1 MADNGN
7 RGPND
12 FRARNVRKRR
22 EPPIIDASAT
32 EVPPAADEAAA
43 PAGHPDAETFAATGV
58 ADHETVERAEPANA
72 EPVLFGGPW
81 RETSAKPESETRP
94 SLESVSDGDSMGEPL
109 VEPEPAPAAPIGADS
124 AADSP
129 VMPPSA
135 APTGT
140 ANSTVPPYA
149 EPPTAR
155 GAGGGAAPWLL
166 GICSLALAAALAWV
180 LYTEPQRSGRDE
192 IDELR
197 TKVASLE
204 ARPDSAQIQSSIVAL
219 DKRLSAADADRAA
232 LAQTVGG
239 LTTRVDSAKPAAE
252 PAPSGEAAAATVGAL
267 GALAAKLDGLDGRLG
282 ALTTAQDRTD
292 KAIAD
297 LPKPVA
303 PDFGPVNARMADL
316 DGRLTTLDTKVNAG
330 ETRLN
335 GFDAKVNAVDSKI
348 NGFDA
353 RMNAFEN
360 RTNGIDARASETAA
374 GLGTLQA
381 TIANLPRVDLAPV
394 QAATTA
400 LDGKVA
406 KIEGQLA
413 APKDGQRMTEA
424 RAVGSADETRATPI
438 ALVGQAVVRAVA
450 DGRPYA
456 SDLETLKALGA
467 DPAAVVKLAP
477 LAAQGAPTVGALRQR
492 WQDIEGGVLA
502 TVKPAEGGNALDRL
516 AASARGLVQVRR
528 VGAVQ
533 GDDPSALVS
542 QIDAALAAGD
552 VPGAL
557 AAWTKLPT
565 AGQDK
570 SRDWADAAR
579 SRGDADGAAR
589 DLVSRAIATLG
600 KSKS

>member
-12 FRARNVRKRR
+12 FRARNVKKRR
-22 EPPIIDASAT
+22 EPPIIDGAAT
-32 EVPPAADEAAA
+32 EVPPAADEASASADHPDVA
-43 PAGHPDAETFAATGV
+43 PAIEAGEHEGIAPIEPDV
-58 ADHETVERAEPANA
+58 A
-72 EPVLFGGPW
+72 EPVLFGGPR
-81 RETSAKPESETRP
+81 REAPVKAEGEGTLSS
-94 SLESVSDGDSMGEPL
+94 ESVAAGDNGHEP
-109 VEPEPAPAAPIGADS
+109 VIEPEPVGPLGASTAPDHPVVPPFAASSKS
-124 AADSP
+124 A
-129 VMPPSA
+129 
-135 APTGT
+135 G
-140 ANSTVPPYA
+140 STVPPYA
-149 EPPTAR
+149 GSPAARTAT
-155 GAGGGAAPWLL
+155 GGAAPWLL

-197 TKVASLE
+197 TKVAALE
-204 ARPDSAQIQSSIVAL
+204 ARPDPAQIQGNVAAL

-232 LAQTVGG
+232 LAQTVEG

-267 GALAAKLDGLDGRLG
+267 GALAAKLDGFDGRLG

-292 KAIAD
+292 KAVAD

-316 DGRLTTLDTKVNAG
+316 DGRVTTLDTKVNAG

-353 RMNAFEN
+353 RMNTFEN
-360 RTNGIDARASETAA
+360 RTNGIDARANETAA

-381 TIANLPRVDLAPV
+381 TIANLPRVDLGPV

-406 KIEGQLA
+406 RIEGQLA

-450 DGRPYA
+450 DGRPYT
-456 SDLETLKALGA
+456 SDLDALKALGA
-467 DPAAVVKLAP
+467 DPEAVTKLSP
-477 LAAQGAPTVGALRQR
+477 LAAQGTPTVAVLRQR
-492 WQDIEGGVLA
+492 WQEVEGGVLG
-502 TVKPAEGGNALDRL
+502 TVKPAEIGNALDRL
-516 AASARGLVQVRR
+516 AAGARSLVQVRR

-557 AAWTKLPT
+557 AAWTKLPM

-579 SRGDADGAAR
+579 SRVDADGAAR
-589 DLVSRAIATLG
+589 GLVSRAIATLG

>member
-12 FRARNVRKRR
+12 FRARTVKRRR

-32 EVPPAADEAAA
+32 EVPPEATVAADT
-43 PAGHPDAETFAATGV
+43 PA
-58 ADHETVERAEPANA
+58 AEPLVTPAVGEEETIGRTEPDRA
-72 EPVLFGGPW
+72 EPVLFGGSR
-81 RETSAKPESETRP
+81 REASVKPDGETMP
-94 SLESVSDGDSMGEPL
+94 SLETVVPGDIGPETV
-109 VEPEPAPAAPIGADS
+109 VEPEREPAVAPDAS
-124 AADSP
+124 TSP
-129 VMPPSA
+129 EEPVLSPSA
-135 APTGT
+135 TPSDVSG
-140 ANSTVPPYA
+140 STVPPYA
-149 EPPTAR
+149 GPPAAR
-155 GAGGGAAPWLL
+155 AAGGGAAPWLL

-197 TKVASLE
+197 TKVAALE
-204 ARPDSAQIQSSIVAL
+204 TRPDPAQLQGSIAAL

-232 LAQTVGG
+232 LAQAVGG
-239 LTTRVDSAKPAAE
+239 MSARIDAAKPAAE
-252 PAPSGEAAAATVGAL
+252 AAPSGDAAVATVGAL
-267 GALAAKLDGLDGRLG
+267 GALAAKVDGLDGRLG

-292 KAIAD
+292 KAVAD

-303 PDFGPVNARMADL
+303 PDFGPVNARMADV
-316 DGRLTTLDTKVNAG
+316 DGRVTTLDGKVNAG
-330 ETRLN
+330 EARLN
-335 GFDAKVNAVDSKI
+335 GFDTKVNAVDSKI

-353 RMNAFEN
+353 RMNGFEN
-360 RTNGIDARASETAA
+360 RTNGIDARTNETAA

-381 TIANLPRVDLAPV
+381 TIANLPRVDLGPL

-413 APKDGQRMTEA
+413 APKDGERVTEA

-456 SDLETLKALGA
+456 QDLETLKALGA
-467 DPAAVVKLAP
+467 DPEAVAKLSP
-477 LAAQGAPTVGALRQR
+477 LAAEGAPTVGALHQR
-492 WQDIEGGVLA
+492 WQESESAVLA
-502 TVKPAEGGNALDRL
+502 TMAKPTEAGNAFDRL

-533 GDDPSALVS
+533 GDDPTALVS
-542 QIDAALAAGD
+542 QIDAALTAGN
-552 VPGAL
+552 VPTAL
-557 AAWTKLPT
+557 AAWTKLPV
-565 AGQDK
+565 AGQDR

-579 SRGDADGAAR
+579 ARVDADSAAR